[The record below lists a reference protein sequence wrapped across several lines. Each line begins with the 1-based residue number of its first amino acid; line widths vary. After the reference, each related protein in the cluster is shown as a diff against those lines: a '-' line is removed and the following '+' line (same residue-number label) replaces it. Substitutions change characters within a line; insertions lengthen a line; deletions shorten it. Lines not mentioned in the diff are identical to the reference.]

1 MRPPIRGNQPASP
14 GSSAQQPVKT
24 GTKDYQDA
32 DETRDSEFKAIW
44 DGEMVDLKNNSIS
57 YRYAFVLLIS
67 WDESVDDL
75 HTDEEVSEE
84 RKLYSY
90 ITHN

>member
-1 MRPPIRGNQPASP
+1 MRQSIGRNQPASP
-14 GSSAQQPVKT
+14 GNSAQQSVKT

-44 DGEMVDLKNNSIS
+44 DGEMGDLKNNSIS
-57 YRYAFVLLIS
+57 YRDAFVLLIS

-75 HTDEEVSEE
+75 HTDKEVSED

-90 ITHN
+90 ISHN